1 MKGKL
6 YKCKVCLHK
15 YRNKKLAQ
23 KCGTWCTDHKSCNLK
38 IIEDAVNLKKWHT
51 KSAAMSDKA

>member
-23 KCGTWCTDHKSCNLK
+23 RCGIWCAGHKSCNLEVIK
-38 IIEDAVNLKKWHT
+38 YAVNLKEWH
-51 KSAAMSDKA
+51 KRMGKAQKF

>member
-15 YRNKKLAQ
+15 YRDKKLAQ
-23 KCGTWCTDHKSCNLK
+23 RCGIWCVVHDSCNLEVIK
-38 IIEDAVNLKKWHT
+38 HAVNLKEWH
-51 KSAAMSDKA
+51 KRMGKA